1 MVIATDHGKL
11 LNASLW
17 VSQVLLFGA
26 LCAGGVM
33 KLFMPVAKLSVIF
46 EWTGQVPLPFFR
58 FIGIV
63 DLAGGLGILL
73 PELTGIYPG
82 LTLWAAI
89 GGTLLQLLAI
99 GYHVSRGEAKETP
112 FNFFMLAL
120 TVFVLWGR
128 R

>member
-1 MVIATDHGKL
+1 MVIATDHGRL
-11 LNASLW
+11 LNGSLW

-33 KLFMPVAKLSVIF
+33 KLSMPVAKLSEIF
-46 EWTGQVPLPFFR
+46 EWTGQVPLPFLR

-63 DLAGGLGILL
+63 DLLL
-73 PELTGIYPG
+73 PELTGIHPE
-82 LTLWAAI
+82 LSLWAAI